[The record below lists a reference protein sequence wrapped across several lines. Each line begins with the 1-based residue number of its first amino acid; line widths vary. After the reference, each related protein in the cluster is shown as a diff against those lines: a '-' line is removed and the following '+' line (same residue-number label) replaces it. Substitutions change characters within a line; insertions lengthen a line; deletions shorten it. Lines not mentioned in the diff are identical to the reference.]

1 MTTPQVLLDGLIFLE
16 GPRWYDGR
24 LWFSDMFAGK
34 VMTVDMSGNSTVVT
48 EVAERPSGLA
58 ILRTAFLSR
67 ASELLPVRWVDR
79 GVRRSFS

>member
-16 GPRWYDGR
+16 GPRWYDGK

-58 ILRTAFLSR
+58 ILRIVSPSQ
-67 ASELLPVRWVDR
+67 ASERWRVRWVDR